1 MDREMLMFQRN
12 ALLGKISAEP
22 LCAQYKSKWRSCGDS
37 KEMLVRL
44 VMQQQSIPYFS
55 HACYMN
61 LGLTKEY
68 IKDNFGDFINGNKTL
83 NDVEGVEGYKY
94 QLYVDY
100 SGDFKAVADV
110 TSLMW
115 CNCPT
120 VSVEATKCPL
130 FYVSNNSE
138 VHFALD
144 GYNSIRIYLF
154 DESKV
159 VIDDADDTCDIII
172 YKYNNK
178 SDVELG
184 KYCFGKVKIFNKTL
198 RL

>member
-22 LCAQYKSKWRSCGDS
+22 LCAQYKAAWRACGDD
-37 KEMLVRL
+37 KDMLVGL
-44 VMQQQSIPYFS
+44 AMQQQSIPYFS
-55 HACYMN
+55 YACYER
-61 LGLTKEY
+61 LGLTKDY
-68 IKDNFGDFINGNKTL
+68 IKKNFGDYINGKKTL
-83 NDVEGVEGYKY
+83 NDVDGVKGYTY

-100 SGDFKAVADV
+100 NDDFNAVADV

-115 CNCPT
+115 CNNTT
-120 VSVEATKCPL
+120 VGVEPTKCPL
-130 FYVSNNSE
+130 FYVSNDSN
-138 VHFALD
+138 VHFVLG

-159 VIDDADDTCDIII
+159 VIDDSDETCDVIV
-172 YKYNNK
+172 YKYGSK
-178 SDVELG
+178 CEVELG
-184 KYCFGKVKIFNKTL
+184 KYCLGKVKVFNKML